1 MNEQDWD
8 RVAKRFEQE
17 IFNVPANDRKG
28 LIAAAVEQHAKKKG
42 VAFDIG
48 CGTGR
53 TIALLAQHFGTVLGF
68 DVSRE
73 CLAIAAHKNKAH
85 RNATYHYADLVKNA
99 LPKPEADFALCI
111 NTLLLADHR
120 KRGRMVA
127 HVCGAVRKGGH
138 LALVVPSI
146 ESVLLTHA
154 RHAEWQERATGRRHA
169 PKPES
174 ESPSGADV
182 LRGLVRIDN
191 VPTKHYSADE
201 LRSLLAMHGMR
212 VSDVR
217 KIEYPWS
224 TEFDR
229 PPQWMQAPCPWDWLV
244 LAQRVS

>member
-28 LIAAAVEQHAKKKG
+28 LIAGAVQQYAKKRG

-53 TIALLAQHFGTVLGF
+53 TIGLLAEHFGTVLGF

-73 CLAIAAHKNKAH
+73 CLAIAAHKNRAH
-85 RNATYHYADLVKNA
+85 QNATYHYADLVKNA
-99 LPKPEADFALCI
+99 LPKPQADFALCI
-111 NTLLLADHR
+111 NPLLLADHR
-120 KRGRMVA
+120 KRSRMVA

-154 RHAEWQERATGRRHA
+154 RHAEWQDRQVGKRHV
-169 PKPES
+169 PTPES
-174 ESPSGADV
+174 ENPKGMDV
-182 LRGLVRIDN
+182 LRGIVRIDH

-201 LRSLLAMHGMR
+201 LRSLLAMHSMN
-212 VSDVR
+212 VLEVQ

-229 PPQWMQAPCPWDWLV
+229 PPQWMKAPQPWDWFVVARKL
-244 LAQRVS
+244 